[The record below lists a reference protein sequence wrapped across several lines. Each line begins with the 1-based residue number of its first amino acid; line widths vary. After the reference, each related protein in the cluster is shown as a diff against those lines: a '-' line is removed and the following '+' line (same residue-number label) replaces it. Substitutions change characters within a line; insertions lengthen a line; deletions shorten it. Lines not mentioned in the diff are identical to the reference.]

1 MTIREYAQDNINAD
15 MHRARA
21 VIQVGN
27 AVDLIRAN
35 QHLLTDQMIST
46 LTQVLDKITN
56 SNAPKS

>member
-1 MTIREYAQDNINAD
+1 MTIREYAQDKINAD
-15 MHRARA
+15 MHRARV

-27 AVDLIRAN
+27 AIDLIRAN